1 MKDLL
6 QILVEFSTF
15 QSKKQFLEKEH
26 VDESDF
32 HKFIADF
39 PSLFVCK
46 I

>member
-1 MKDLL
+1 MKYLF
-6 QILVEFSTF
+6 QFLVEFSTF
-15 QSKKQFLEKEH
+15 QSKKQFLEEER

-32 HKFIADF
+32 NKFIADF

>member
-1 MKDLL
+1 MKYLF
-6 QILVEFSTF
+6 QFLVEFSTF
-15 QSKKQFLEKEH
+15 QSKKQFLEEER

-39 PSLFVCK
+39 LSLFVCK

>member
-1 MKDLL
+1 MKHLF
-6 QILVEFSTF
+6 QFLVEFSTF
-15 QSKKQFLEKEH
+15 QSKKKFLEEER

-32 HKFIADF
+32 HKSIADL

>member
-1 MKDLL
+1 MKHLF
-6 QILVEFSTF
+6 QFLVEFSTF
-15 QSKKQFLEKEH
+15 QSKKQFLEEEC

-32 HKFIADF
+32 HKSIADF

>member
-1 MKDLL
+1 MKHLF
-6 QILVEFSTF
+6 QFLVEFSTF
-15 QSKKQFLEKEH
+15 QSKKQFLEEER

-32 HKFIADF
+32 HKSIANF

>member
-1 MKDLL
+1 MKYLF
-6 QILVEFSTF
+6 QFLVEFSTF
-15 QSKKQFLEKEH
+15 QSKKQFLEEEH
-26 VDESDF
+26 VDESYF

>member
-1 MKDLL
+1 MKYLF
-6 QILVEFSTF
+6 QFLVEFSTF
-15 QSKKQFLEKEH
+15 QSKKQFLEEER

-32 HKFIADF
+32 HKFIAHF